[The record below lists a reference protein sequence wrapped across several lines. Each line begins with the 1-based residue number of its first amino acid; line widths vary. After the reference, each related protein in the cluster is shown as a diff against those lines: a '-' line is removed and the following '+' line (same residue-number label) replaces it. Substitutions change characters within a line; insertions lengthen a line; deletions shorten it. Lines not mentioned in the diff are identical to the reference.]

1 MIKQQF
7 TFKREPAV
15 RIFAHEL
22 SRTAM
27 QSEKEENRKSDRFA
41 PTYSFSQ
48 TGARINR
55 VFMCGALTEVDEID
69 TQNTS
74 FVKGRLVDP
83 TGAINIMAGQYQP
96 EVAAILRQLS
106 DKIPIFAAVVGK
118 LNIYKP
124 QDGGCYVSIRPE
136 DLHVVTREIV
146 DTWIGETAKCTI
158 ERIKTLK
165 ELMTAGKYTEEQ
177 KAVISIYNP
186 QIDELKRMVRIAIG
200 KEASNDYKP
209 PGMNDGDGGVKKPA
223 TASNEQPKTSASPP
237 VISPAAQNSTQ
248 EIKESKIEAGYNLL
262 KELCS
267 LSEDG
272 TVGGNAFA
280 DRLVQRKLASP
291 DTAMTLIKGMMDGGM
306 AYEARMGRLKAVST
320 TSR

>member
-1 MIKQQF
+1 MAEQQ
-7 TFKREPAV
+7 FKREPAV
-15 RIFAHEL
+15 RIFAQEL
-22 SRTAM
+22 SRIEI
-27 QSEKEENRKSDRFA
+27 QLEKKEDGKGDRFA
-41 PTYSFSQ
+41 PSYCLSP

-69 TQNTS
+69 TQSAS

-83 TGAINIMAGQYQP
+83 TGAITIMAGQYQP

-106 DKIPIFAAVVGK
+106 NKIPVFVAVVGK

-136 DLHVVTREIV
+136 DLLLVTREIA
-146 DTWIGETAKCTI
+146 DTWIGETAKCTV
-158 ERIKTLK
+158 ERIKALK
-165 ELMTAGKYTEEQ
+165 ELMEAGKYTEEQ
-177 KAVISIYNP
+177 KAMISIYNP

-200 KEASNDYKP
+200 KEASSDNKP
-209 PGMNDGDGGVKKPA
+209 PGINNGDGSAKKPA
-223 TASNEQPKTSASPP
+223 AASNEQPKTSTSPS
-237 VISPAAQNSTQ
+237 VTSPGVRNLAQ
-248 EIKESKIEAGYNLL
+248 EIKEPNIEAGYKLL

-280 DRLVQRKLASP
+280 DRLVQCKLASP
-291 DTAMTLIKGMMDGGM
+291 DTAMTLVKGMMDGGM
-306 AYEARMGRLKAVST
+306 AYEARMGRLKAV
-320 TSR
+320 

>member
-1 MIKQQF
+1 MAEQQ
-7 TFKREPAV
+7 FKREPAV
-15 RIFAHEL
+15 RIFAQEL
-22 SRTAM
+22 SRVEI
-27 QSEKEENRKSDRFA
+27 QLVKKEDAKGDRFA
-41 PTYSFSQ
+41 PSYCLSP

-55 VFMCGALTEVDEID
+55 VFICGALTEVDEID
-69 TQNTS
+69 TQNAS

-83 TGAINIMAGQYQP
+83 TGAITIMAGQYQP

-106 DKIPIFAAVVGK
+106 DKIPLFAAVVGK

-124 QDGGCYVSIRPE
+124 QDGGCYVSVRPE

-146 DTWIGETAKCTI
+146 DIWIGETAKCTI
-158 ERIKTLK
+158 ERIKALK
-165 ELMTAGKYTEEQ
+165 ELMAAGKYTEEQ
-177 KAVISIYNP
+177 NAVISNYNP
-186 QIDELKRMVRIAIG
+186 QIDELKCMVRIAIG

-209 PGMNDGDGGVKKPA
+209 PGMNDGDRDVKKPA
-223 TASNEQPKTSASPP
+223 TASNEQAKNSTSPP
-237 VISPAAQNSTQ
+237 VTSPAAQTSVQ
-248 EIKESKIEAGYNLL
+248 EIKESKIEAGYDLL

-291 DTAMTLIKGMMDGGM
+291 DTAMTLVKGLMDGGM
-306 AYEARMGRLKAVST
+306 AYEARMGRLKAV
-320 TSR
+320 

>member
-1 MIKQQF
+1 MAEQK
-7 TFKREPAV
+7 FKREPAI
-15 RIFAHEL
+15 RIFAQEL
-22 SRTAM
+22 SHIEIQM
-27 QSEKEENRKSDRFA
+27 EKSENGKGDRFT
-41 PTYSFSQ
+41 PSYCLSP
-48 TGARINR
+48 TGAKINR

-69 TQNTS
+69 TQNAS
-74 FVKGRLVDP
+74 FIKGRLVDP

-106 DKIPIFAAVVGK
+106 NNIPVFAAVVGK
-118 LNIYKP
+118 LNIYRP

-136 DLHVVTREIV
+136 GLHVVTKEIV
-146 DTWIGETAKCTI
+146 DIWIGETAKCTI

-165 ELMTAGKYTEEQ
+165 ELMVAGKYTEEE

-200 KEASNDYKP
+200 KEVSSEYKP
-209 PGMNDGDGGVKKPA
+209 PEMNNGDNSAKKPS
-223 TASNEQPKTSASPP
+223 TSPDEQTKTLTSPP
-237 VISPAAQNSTQ
+237 VASPVAQNVAQ
-248 EIKESKIEAGYNLL
+248 EINESNIGAGYNLL

-280 DRLVQRKLASP
+280 DRLVQRKLAFP

-306 AYEARMGRLKAVST
+306 ALEARMGRLKAV
-320 TSR
+320 

>member
-1 MIKQQF
+1 MIGQQLK
-7 TFKREPAV
+7 FKREPAV

-22 SRTAM
+22 SMTVL
-27 QSEKEENRKSDRFA
+27 QLKKEENGRSDRFV
-41 PTYSFSQ
+41 PTYSYSP

-55 VFMCGALTEVDEID
+55 VFVCGALTEIEEID

-83 TGAINIMAGQYQP
+83 TGAITIMAGQYQP
-96 EVAAILRQLS
+96 EVAATLRQLS
-106 DKIPIFAAVVGK
+106 DKIPVFAAVVGK

-136 DLHVVTREIV
+136 DLHIVTGETV
-146 DTWIGETAKCTI
+146 DTWIGETAERTV
-158 ERIKTLK
+158 ERIKALK
-165 ELMTAGKYTEEQ
+165 ELMAAGKYIEEQ

-186 QIDELKRMVRIAIG
+186 QIDELKQMVRVAIG
-200 KEASNDYKP
+200 KEASNDNN
-209 PGMNDGDGGVKKPA
+209 PGMDSGDGGVKKPDA
-223 TASNEQPKTSASPP
+223 APDEQIKPSESQSVKPP
-237 VISPAAQNSTQ
+237 VAQNATQ
-248 EIKESKIEAGYNLL
+248 EIKRSNIEAGYNLL

-272 TVGGNAFA
+272 TVGGNTFA

-291 DTAMTLIKGMMDGGM
+291 DTAMNLVKGMMDGGM
-306 AYEARMGRLKAVST
+306 AYEARMGRLKAV
-320 TSR
+320 

>member
-1 MIKQQF
+1 MAEQQ
-7 TFKREPAV
+7 FKREPAI
-15 RIFAHEL
+15 RIFAQEL
-22 SRTAM
+22 SRIEM
-27 QSEKEENRKSDRFA
+27 QLEKKDDGKGNRFTPSYYLS
-41 PTYSFSQ
+41 P
-48 TGARINR
+48 TGAKINR

-69 TQNTS
+69 TQNAS

-83 TGAINIMAGQYQP
+83 TGAVNIMAGQYQP

-106 DKIPIFAAVVGK
+106 DKIPVFAAVVGK

-146 DTWIGETAKCTI
+146 DTWIGETAKCTV

-165 ELMTAGKYTEEQ
+165 ELNAAGKYTEEQ
-177 KAVISIYNP
+177 KAVISVYNP

-209 PGMNDGDGGVKKPA
+209 GMNDGDGGVKKPA
-223 TASNEQPKTSASPP
+223 TPSNEQAKTSTSPPVTSPAAKTSA
-237 VISPAAQNSTQ
+237 Q

-291 DTAMTLIKGMMDGGM
+291 DTAMTMVKGLMDGGM
-306 AYEARMGRLKAVST
+306 AYEARMGRLKAV
-320 TSR
+320 

>member
-1 MIKQQF
+1 MAEQQ
-7 TFKREPAV
+7 FKREPAI
-15 RIFAHEL
+15 RIFAEEL
-22 SRTAM
+22 SRIEM
-27 QSEKEENRKSDRFA
+27 QLEKKDDGKGNRFTPSYCLS
-41 PTYSFSQ
+41 P
-48 TGARINR
+48 TGAKINR
-55 VFMCGALTEVDEID
+55 VFICGALTEVDEID
-69 TQNTS
+69 TQNAS

-83 TGAINIMAGQYQP
+83 TGAVNIMAGQYQP

-106 DKIPIFAAVVGK
+106 DKIPVFAAVVGK

-146 DTWIGETAKCTI
+146 DTWIGETAICTI

-165 ELMTAGKYTEEQ
+165 ELNAAGKYTEEQ
-177 KAVISIYNP
+177 KAVISVYNP

-223 TASNEQPKTSASPP
+223 TASNEQAKNSTSPP
-237 VISPAAQNSTQ
+237 VTSPAAQTSAQ
-248 EIKESKIEAGYNLL
+248 EIKEPNIEAGYILL
-262 KELCS
+262 KDMCS

-291 DTAMTLIKGMMDGGM
+291 DTAMTLVKGLMDGDM
-306 AYEARMGRLKAVST
+306 AFEARMGRLKAV
-320 TSR
+320 

>member
-1 MIKQQF
+1 MAEQQ
-7 TFKREPAV
+7 FKREPAV
-15 RIFAHEL
+15 RIFAQEL
-22 SRTAM
+22 SRIEM
-27 QSEKEENRKSDRFA
+27 QLEKKDDGKGNRFTPSYCLS
-41 PTYSFSQ
+41 P

-55 VFMCGALTEVDEID
+55 VFICGALTEVDEID
-69 TQNTS
+69 TQNAS

-83 TGAINIMAGQYQP
+83 TGAITIMAGQYQP
-96 EVAAILRQLS
+96 EVAATLRYLS
-106 DKIPIFAAVVGK
+106 DKIPVFAAVVGK

-124 QDGGCYVSIRPE
+124 QDGGYYVSIRPE

-146 DTWIGETAKCTI
+146 DTWIGETAICTI

-165 ELMTAGKYTEEQ
+165 ELMAAGKYTEEQ
-177 KAVISIYNP
+177 KAVIAVYNP

-223 TASNEQPKTSASPP
+223 TASNEQAKNSTSPP
-237 VISPAAQNSTQ
+237 VTSPAAQTSAQ
-248 EIKESKIEAGYNLL
+248 EIKEPNIEAGYILL
-262 KELCS
+262 KDMCS

-291 DTAMTLIKGMMDGGM
+291 DTAMTLVKGLMDGDM
-306 AYEARMGRLKAVST
+306 AYEVRMGRLKAV
-320 TSR
+320 

>member
-1 MIKQQF
+1 MAEQQ
-7 TFKREPAV
+7 FKREPAI
-15 RIFAHEL
+15 RIFAQEL
-22 SRTAM
+22 SRIEI
-27 QSEKEENRKSDRFA
+27 QLEKKEDAKGDRFV
-41 PTYSFSQ
+41 PSYYLSP
-48 TGARINR
+48 TGAKINR
-55 VFMCGALTEVDEID
+55 VFICGALTEVDEID

-106 DKIPIFAAVVGK
+106 NKLPVFVAVVGK

-136 DLHVVTREIV
+136 DLHLVTREVV
-146 DTWIGETAKCTI
+146 DTWIGETAICTI

-165 ELMTAGKYTEEQ
+165 ELNAAGKYTEEQ
-177 KAVISIYNP
+177 KAVISVYNP
-186 QIDELKRMVRIAIG
+186 QVDELKRMVRIAIG

-209 PGMNDGDGGVKKPA
+209 PGINNGDGSAKKPD
-223 TASNEQPKTSASPP
+223 TASNEQAKKSTSPPVTSPAAKTSA
-237 VISPAAQNSTQ
+237 Q

-291 DTAMTLIKGMMDGGM
+291 DTAMTLVNGLMDGGM
-306 AYEARMGRLKAVST
+306 AYEARMGRLKAV
-320 TSR
+320 